1 MKAIPLTAEVRRE
14 VGKRTQN
21 LRKQGLIPA
30 TVYGREV
37 KSVSLS
43 MPVKD
48 FMKVYGQAGETG
60 LVDLKYGSTSQP
72 TLISDVQ
79 FHPLTRLPLHV
90 QFHAVK
96 LTEKLKANVPLE
108 LVGESPAVVNNI
120 GILLQ
125 TLNGVEVEALPT
137 DLPEKIEIDV
147 TTLSEVGQ
155 QISVGDLKI
164 PSGVELLT
172 LKEEIVVKV
181 ASAISEEAKKEAEE
195 AAVKA
200 AAEAAATPVEGAA
213 PAAEATPAETPK
225 EEKG

>member
-1 MKAIPLTAEVRRE
+1 MKAIPLTAEIRKE
-14 VGKRTQN
+14 VGKRTQK

-30 TVYGREV
+30 TVYGRDV

-43 MPVKD
+43 MPAKD

-60 LVDLKYGSTSQP
+60 LVDLKFGSESLH

-96 LTEKLKANVPLE
+96 LTEKLKANVPLD
-108 LVGESPAVVNNI
+108 LIGESPAVVNNI

-125 TLNGVEVEALPT
+125 TLNEVEVEALPT
-137 DLPEKIEIDV
+137 DLPEKIEID
-147 TTLSEVGQ
+147 TATLTKVGQ
-155 QISVGDLKI
+155 QIAVGDLKI
-164 PSGVELLT
+164 PAGVELLT
-172 LKEEIVVKV
+172 PKEEIVVKV

-195 AAVKA
+195 AAAKA
-200 AAEAAATPVEGAA
+200 AAEAAAVPAEGTAPVVET
-213 PAAEATPAETPK
+213 TPAETPK
-225 EEKG
+225 EDKS

>member
-181 ASAISEEAKKEAEE
+181 ASAISEEAKKEAEKLAAEE
-195 AAVKA
+195 AAK
-200 AAEAAATPVEGAA
+200 AAEAVVTPETTT
-213 PAAEATPAETPK
+213 PEAPK
-225 EEKG
+225 EEKS

>member
-1 MKAIPLTAEVRRE
+1 MKAIPLTAEIRKE
-14 VGKRTQN
+14 VGKRTQK
-21 LRKQGLIPA
+21 LRKQDLIPA
-30 TVYGREV
+30 TVYGRDV

-43 MPVKD
+43 MPAKD

-60 LVDLKYGSTSQP
+60 LVDLKFGSESLH

-108 LVGESPAVVNNI
+108 LIGESPAVVNNI

-125 TLNGVEVEALPT
+125 TLNEVEVEALPT

-147 TTLSEVGQ
+147 TALLEVGQ

-172 LKEEIVVKV
+172 PKEEIVVKV

-195 AAVKA
+195 AAAKA
-200 AAEAAATPVEGAA
+200 AAEAAAAPVEGAA
-213 PAAEATPAETPK
+213 PAAEAPVTETPK
-225 EEKG
+225 EEKN

>member
-1 MKAIPLTAEVRRE
+1 MKAIPLTAEVRKE

-43 MPVKD
+43 MSVKD

-125 TLNGVEVEALPT
+125 TLNEVEVEALPT
-137 DLPEKIEIDV
+137 DLPEKIEID
-147 TTLSEVGQ
+147 TTQLSEIGQ
-155 QISVGDLKI
+155 QITVADLKI
-164 PSGVELLT
+164 PNGVELLT
-172 LKEEIVVKV
+172 PKEEIVVKV
-181 ASAISEEAKKEAEE
+181 ASAISEEAKKEAEKLAAEE
-195 AAVKA
+195 AAKA
-200 AAEAAATPVEGAA
+200 AAAVAPTEGTAPVV
-213 PAAEATPAETPK
+213 ETPK